1 MAGSEDDAVVETP
14 GNDAAQTTEKQRKV
28 ESETARD
35 AEEAADELTEAEI
48 DAKLAEAGKRVGR
61 SGGSDSDAEK
71 ATSAARSGAGKP
83 SPKRRTG

>member
-14 GNDAAQTTEKQRKV
+14 GNDAAQTTDKQRQV
-28 ESETARD
+28 ESETVGD

-48 DAKLAEAGKRVGR
+48 DAKLAEAKKRAG
-61 SGGSDSDAEK
+61 SGGSDLDEEK
-71 ATSAARSGAGKP
+71 ATSAARSGVGKP